1 QQQKLN
7 ERQEDDLHERGAVS
21 RDVQHLGAGQYE
33 HAPKERRSA
42 PPRAHWSRTLNDLA
56 LAASRTSVI
65 ATSTSVSRQRYV
77 MPTPLSMMPRAIVT
91 NHRAGT
97 MNVTHCSTVGML
109 SIGKTNPESICVGSI
124 VP

>member
-1 QQQKLN
+1 
-7 ERQEDDLHERGAVS
+7 
-21 RDVQHLGAGQYE
+21 
-33 HAPKERRSA
+33 
-42 PPRAHWSRTLNDLA
+42 
-56 LAASRTSVI
+56 
-65 ATSTSVSRQRYV
+65 

-124 VP
+124 VPIRAPSIATRCDDVRAETRIPSESATRMNSVPSASSSVRLPCIGTLKHHARHRRAP